1 MKSTLAQ
8 LGVIAIAGAL
18 IVAGCM
24 PGDNSPQKLTQEQ
37 MIAEGE
43 YLVVL
48 GGCNDCHTPKKMT
61 EMGPA
66 PDPSLLLSGHRAGA
80 PIPEYPAEMIG
91 KGEWMA
97 MTDMDMTTW
106 AGPWGI
112 SFAAN
117 LTPDNVTGCGGW
129 TEEMFVSA
137 MRNGKHLGAGR
148 PILPPMPWQAI
159 GQCTDEELKA
169 ILAYLKSIKPIA
181 NRVPDPV
188 PPPGAPG
195 SEVGSAQ

>member
-1 MKSTLAQ
+1 
-8 LGVIAIAGAL
+8 
-18 IVAGCM
+18 
-24 PGDNSPQKLTQEQ
+24 
-37 MIAEGE
+37 
-43 YLVVL
+43 
-48 GGCNDCHTPKKMT
+48 MT
-61 EMGPA
+61 EMGPE
-66 PDPSLLLSGHRAGA
+66 PDPNLLLSGHREGT
-80 PIPEYPAEMIG
+80 PVPEFPAETVG

-97 MTDMDMTTW
+97 MTDADMTTW

-129 TEEMFVSA
+129 TEEMFIGA
-137 MRNGKHLGAGR
+137 MRSGKHLGAGR

-159 GQCTDEELKA
+159 GQCSDDELKA
-169 ILAYLKSIKPIA
+169 MFAYLKSIKPIA

-195 SEVGSAQ
+195 GEMSSAQ

>member
-8 LGVIAIAGAL
+8 LGAFAIVATL

-24 PGDNSPQKLTQEQ
+24 QGNSAPQQLTQEQ
-37 MIAEGE
+37 LIAKGE
-43 YLVVL
+43 HLVML

-61 EMGPA
+61 EMGPV
-66 PDPSLLLSGHRAGA
+66 PDLSLTLSGHREGA
-80 PIPEYPAEMIG
+80 PVPEFPAEMMA

-97 MTDMDMTTW
+97 ATDADMTTW

-117 LTPDNVTGCGGW
+117 LTPDNVTGSGGW
-129 TEEMFVSA
+129 TEEMFIGA
-137 MRNGKHLGAGR
+137 MRTGKHLGAGR

-159 GQCTDEELKA
+159 GQCSDDELKA
-169 ILAYLKSIKPIA
+169 IFAYFKSIKPIA
-181 NRVPDPV
+181 NRVTDPV

-195 SEVGSAQ
+195 GEMSSTQ